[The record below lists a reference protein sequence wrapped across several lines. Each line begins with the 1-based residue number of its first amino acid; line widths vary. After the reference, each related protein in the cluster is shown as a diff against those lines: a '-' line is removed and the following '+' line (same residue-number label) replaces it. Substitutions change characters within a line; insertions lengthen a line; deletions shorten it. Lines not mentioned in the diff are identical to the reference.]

1 MKLLLVEDE
10 LLARQR
16 IDSIISKYSADWV
29 ISEYVQSVTE
39 FKSALAHVQDFDLIL
54 CDIHL
59 ADGLSFRALQEVELF
74 IPIVFITAYDQYAL
88 EAFDHNCIDY
98 VLKPIQEDRL
108 IKALDKASKFSGK
121 VQKNST
127 PPEFFGELLRYYL
140 PKTYKK
146 RFLTK
151 VGSKFVFVPVEKVAY
166 FYSEEGITYL
176 VESDSSMRYIVD
188 HSLTELHQELLDPL
202 KFYRINRSM
211 IINLDGLI
219 EIKPYQNGRLALL
232 LNVKSEELVVV
243 AREKVTEF
251 KNWIN
256 Q

>member
-10 LLARQR
+10 PLAKQR
-16 IDSIISKYSADWV
+16 ISSILSRYSPDWV
-29 ISEYVQSVTE
+29 IKEYVQSVVE
-39 FKSALAHVQDFDLIL
+39 FQSALAHIQDFDLIL

-59 ADGLSFRALQEVELF
+59 ADGLSFQALKTIELS
-74 IPIVFITAYDQYAL
+74 IPIIFITAYDQYAL

-108 IKALDKASKFSGK
+108 IKALEKVSKFSSGVWK
-121 VQKNST
+121 TSY
-127 PPEFFGELLRYYL
+127 PPEVFGELLKNYQ

-151 VGSKFVFVPVEKVAY
+151 VGSKFIFVPVEKAAY
-166 FYSEEGITYL
+166 FYSEDGITYL

-188 HSLTELHQELLDPL
+188 HTLTELHQGLLDPM

-211 IINLDGLI
+211 IINLDGLV

-232 LNVKSEELVVV
+232 LNVKSEDLVVV

-251 KNWIN
+251 KNWVN